1 MKKTVKSN
9 SKKTVKNV
17 AKKVTNKTAK
27 KVKANPNK
35 KANYSKR
42 TQSKIDRVKQYDNI
56 NNESVWKALLVTS
69 AEAELQDMGLSK
81 AIKVF
86 TKLLAQKRAITPQI
100 KQALAFKNV
109 CEFLKDDKKYGH
121 LQYFSKHQ
129 IVLICSRLLK
139 NEVASVKLSAKVVK
153 QKATTKR
160 ALNSAKMAAANKMQK
175 VA

>member
-1 MKKTVKSN
+1 MKTTVKIN
-9 SKKTVKNV
+9 SKKSVKNV
-17 AKKVTNKTAK
+17 TEKATKSTAK
-27 KVKANPNK
+27 KVKSNPNE

-42 TQSKIDRVKQYDNI
+42 TQSKIDRVKQYDTI
-56 NNESVWKALLVTS
+56 NNESIWKALLVTS

-81 AIKVF
+81 AIKEF

-100 KQALAFKNV
+100 KQALVFKNV
-109 CEFLKDDKKYGH
+109 CEFLKNDKRYGH

-139 NEVASVKLSAKVVK
+139 NQVASVKLSARVDK

-160 ALNSAKMAAANKMQK
+160 AEDVVRRLE

>member
-17 AKKVTNKTAK
+17 TNKATKSTAK
-27 KVKANPNK
+27 KAKANPNK

-42 TQSKIDRVKQYDNI
+42 TQSKIDRVKQYDNV
-56 NNESVWKALLVTS
+56 NNESVWKALLCTS
-69 AEAELQDMGLSK
+69 AESELEDMGLNK
-81 AIKVF
+81 AIRVF

-100 KQALAFKNV
+100 KQALTFKNV
-109 CEFLKDDKKYGH
+109 SEFLKDDKKYGH
-121 LQYFSKHQ
+121 LQYFTKHQ

-139 NEVASVKLSAKVVK
+139 TQVASVKLSARVVK

-160 ALNSAKMAAANKMQK
+160 VKNVVKRLS